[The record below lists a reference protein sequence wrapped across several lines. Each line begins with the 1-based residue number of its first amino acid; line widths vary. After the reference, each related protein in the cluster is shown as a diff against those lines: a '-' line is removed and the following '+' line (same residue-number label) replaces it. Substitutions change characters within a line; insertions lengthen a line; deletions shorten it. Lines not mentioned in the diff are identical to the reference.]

1 MQRIALALGSLVGL
15 LILLAALVFLMATSL
30 TGNASDRSRM
40 LEITAQQS
48 PEAGE
53 APRPTADYD
62 RPHAVTEQREPCADY
77 TPERRPLF
85 GDLHVHTARSQDAS
99 TQDTRTS
106 PADAY
111 RFARGEPLGIQP
123 FAEDGRPL
131 RRVRLA
137 RPLDFAGITDH
148 AEQIG
153 EVHICNTPG
162 FEGYDSIPCRVY
174 RAAPRLAFF
183 WFNGTYSMGG
193 TRWAFC
199 GEDGEHCLAAAEVVW
214 SEHRAAAE
222 QAYDRTSA
230 CRFTSL
236 VAYEWTAAPKAA
248 HLHRNVIFRNEFV
261 PRVPVST
268 METGPYAI
276 ELWRWLDEACR
287 DGVPGCQAITIPHNT
302 NWSAGT
308 AFRSG
313 IEIEGEITAEEAP
326 LRARYERLVEMMQH
340 KGESEC
346 ALFPGVTDE
355 GCGFEKADNHM
366 GAIEPI
372 PMDYAR
378 NALAHGLELEGS
390 LGINPLAFG
399 QIGSTDTHL
408 GTPGLVTERGH
419 PGHGGAGSPGNEVFD
434 TPGPPDVLALNP
446 GGLAVAWAEEN
457 TRDAVFSAFE
467 RRETYATSGTR
478 PALRLFGGW
487 DFEPEI
493 CDAPDLAAQGYAG
506 GVSMGGNLSSPPA
519 GASAPSFVVAGWR
532 DAHENGADLDRIEI
546 VKGWVEDGATH
557 EAVLTVAGG
566 DAEAGVTP
574 ATCAR
579 TGSGH
584 ASLCEVWTDPD
595 FEADQ
600 SAFYYARLRE
610 VPSCR
615 WTQWACVDERIDC
628 DAGEAAEGFEYCC
641 ADDVP
646 RTIQERAWSSPIW
659 YTPDERQAGA
669 GGDPKS

>member
-1 MQRIALALGSLVGL
+1 MRRVALLLGVALGAAL
-15 LILLAALVFLMATSL
+15 LIVFALGLFALSFVGDETDRASMLAILADPGDSAPPSFVPAES
-30 TGNASDRSRM
+30 GERPYA
-40 LEITAQQS
+40 IT
-48 PEAGE
+48 EA
-53 APRPTADYD
+53 
-62 RPHAVTEQREPCADY
+62 REPCDDY
-77 TPERRPLF
+77 RPERRPLF

-111 RFARGEPLGIQP
+111 RFARGEAIGIQP
-123 FAEDGRPL
+123 YTDDGRPM
-131 RRVRLA
+131 RRVQLE
-137 RPLDFAGITDH
+137 RPLDFAGVTDH

-174 RAAPRLAFF
+174 RAAPRVAFF

-199 GEDGEHCLAAAEVVW
+199 GEDNVDCLAAAEVVW

-222 QAYDRTSA
+222 QAYDRSSSCA
-230 CRFTSL
+230 FTSL

-268 METGPYAI
+268 IETGPFAI

-287 DGVPGCQAITIPHNT
+287 DGIPGCQAITIPHNT
-302 NWSAGT
+302 NWSGGT

-313 IEIEGEITAEEAP
+313 IEIEREITAEEAP
-326 LRARYERLVEMMQH
+326 IRARYERLVEMMQH

-355 GCGFEKADNHM
+355 GCGFEKAANHM
-366 GAIEPI
+366 GAIAPI
-372 PMDYAR
+372 PMDYTR
-378 NALAHGLELEGS
+378 TALAHGLELEAE
-390 LGINPLAFG
+390 LGVNPLAFG

-408 GTPGLVTERGH
+408 GTPGLVAERGH
-419 PGHGGAGSPGNEVFD
+419 PGHGGAGLPGNEVFD

-457 TRDAVFSAFE
+457 TRDAVFSAFD

-478 PALRLFGGW
+478 PTLRLFGGW
-487 DFEPEI
+487 DFQADLCEAPNLAAKGYARGVPMGSDLPTPPPGA
-493 CDAPDLAAQGYAG
+493 DAPRFLVAAD
-506 GVSMGGNLSSPPA
+506 
-519 GASAPSFVVAGWR
+519 R
-532 DAHENGADLDRIEI
+532 DAHESGADLDRIEI
-546 VKGWVEDGATH
+546 VKGWVADGATF
-557 EAVLTVAGG
+557 ETVLTVVGG
-566 DAEAGVTP
+566 DGDASVDT

-579 TGSGH
+579 TGSGR
-584 ASLCEVWTDPD
+584 ASLCTVWTDPD
-595 FEADQ
+595 FDPDVR
-600 SAFYYARLRE
+600 AFYYARLRE

-615 WTQWACVDERIDC
+615 WTQWACVDARVDC
-628 DAGEAAEGFEYCC
+628 DAGTVPAGYAYCC
-641 ADDVP
+641 TDEVP
-646 RTIQERAWSSPIW
+646 QTIQERAWSSPIW
-659 YTPDERQAGA
+659 YTPAAATADVALR
-669 GGDPKS
+669 

>member
-1 MQRIALALGSLVGL
+1 MRRIALALGSLVGL
-15 LILLAALVFLMATSL
+15 VILLAALVFVVATSL
-30 TGNASDRSRM
+30 IGDTSDRSRM
-40 LEITAQQS
+40 WAATARQS
-48 PEAGE
+48 PRAGE
-53 APRPTADYD
+53 TVRPSVDYD
-62 RPHAVTEQREPCADY
+62 RPYPVTEQREPCADY
-77 TPERRPLF
+77 TPDRRPLF

-131 RRVRLA
+131 RRVQLA

-162 FEGYDSIPCRVY
+162 YEGYDSIPCRVY

-183 WFNGTYSMGG
+183 WFNGTYSLGG

-222 QAYDRTSA
+222 QAYDRSSA

-276 ELWRWLDEACR
+276 ELWRWLDAACR

-326 LRARYERLVEMMQH
+326 LRVRYERLVEMMQH

-355 GCGFEKADNHM
+355 GCGFEKAENHM

-378 NALAHGLELEGS
+378 NALVHGLELEGT

-408 GTPGLVTERGH
+408 GTPGLVAERGH

-487 DFEPEI
+487 DFEPTI
-493 CDAPDLAAQGYAG
+493 CNVPDLAAQGYAR
-506 GVSMGGNLSSPPA
+506 GVPMGGNLSSPPS
-519 GASAPSFVVAGWR
+519 GATAPAFVVAGWR

-557 EAVLTVAGG
+557 ETVLTVAGG
-566 DAEAGVTP
+566 DAEAGVDAT
-574 ATCAR
+574 TCAR

-584 ASLCEVWTDPD
+584 TSLCEVWTDPD
-595 FEADQ
+595 FDADQ
-600 SAFYYARLRE
+600 PAFYYARLRE

-628 DAGEAAEGFEYCC
+628 DAGEVAEGFEYCC
-641 ADDVP
+641 TDELP

-659 YTPDERQAGA
+659 YTPAEG
-669 GGDPKS
+669 